1 MRRGLG
7 LGMVV
12 LLALSTVGSGG
23 RPADGAAV
31 GASTSP
37 AGARVEI
44 GIGGAY
50 VEQGTPGNGGGTG
63 GGGGGCVRRWVPETG
78 IEPGIADYLS
88 LLFGPPPSPAHVPYS
103 VYCGNAFLGA
113 AWILPTEF
121 TVVPSGP
128 TAAEIA
134 AGIARDLPYPLV
146 TIGAN
151 PAGRGLTGLE
161 TWFWLDGYD
170 GTPIVDAVSGF
181 GTAVEVEARADTA
194 VWDFGDDT
202 GPVAAPIRAA
212 VGSPSATHRYE
223 SRSDD
228 AGFEVRAAF
237 SFSVRYRVDG
247 GDWIDLPPVERA
259 AVRAYEVVDSRAQLV
274 PSDP

>member
-1 MRRGLG
+1 MRRGLAFAAA
-7 LGMVV
+7 V
-12 LLALSTVGSGG
+12 LLAVSAVGSGG
-23 RPADGAAV
+23 PAGGAEV

-50 VEQGTPGNGGGTG
+50 VEQGTAGAGGGS

-78 IEPGIADYLS
+78 IAPGIADYLS
-88 LLFGPPPSPAHVPYS
+88 LLFGPPPSPEHVPYS
-103 VYCGNAFLGA
+103 VYCGDAYVGA

-128 TAAEIA
+128 TIAEIA
-134 AGIARDLPYPLV
+134 AALARDLPYPVV

-151 PAGRGLTGLE
+151 PGGRGLTGLA

-170 GTPIVDAVSGF
+170 GAPIVDAVTGF
-181 GTAVEVEARADTA
+181 GTAVEVEARAGAAT
-194 VWDFGDDT
+194 WDFGDDS
-202 GPVAAPIRAA
+202 GPIEAPI
-212 VGSPSATHRYE
+212 GGGPSAPSVTHAYGT
-223 SRSDD
+223 RSDPT
-228 AGFEVRAAF
+228 GFSVTTAF

-247 GDWIDLPPVERA
+247 GDWIALPPVERVA
-259 AVRAYEVVDSRAQLV
+259 ARAYEVVDSRAQLV
-274 PSDP
+274 PSGP